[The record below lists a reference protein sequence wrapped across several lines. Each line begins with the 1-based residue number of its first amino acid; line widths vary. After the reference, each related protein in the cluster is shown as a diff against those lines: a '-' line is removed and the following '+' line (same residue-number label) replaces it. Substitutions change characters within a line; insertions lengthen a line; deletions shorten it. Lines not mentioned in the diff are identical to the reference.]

1 MSKSPKLEM
10 GFCQNQNLENLSRDC
25 DNVLTDLLIE
35 IRHNGTG
42 GVSGAEAFVETAKI
56 DRVTSP
62 SFTQKFSYAHFWVDE
77 NVTSADVELRSGNP
91 G

>member
-1 MSKSPKLEM
+1 MV
-10 GFCQNQNLENLSRDC
+10 SRDC

-42 GVSGAEAFVETAKI
+42 GVSGAEAFVEI
-56 DRVTSP
+56 DRSTSP
-62 SFTQKFSYAHFWVDE
+62 SFTQRFSYAHFWVDE
-77 NVTSADVELRSGNP
+77 NVTSADVEVRSGNP